1 MSHSRLCRSAQCRI
15 RHNVTFGIMSH
26 SVLCRIRTYVVR
38 DCVVR
43 RNVVRPTIGVSKFC
57 VQMKTLPVAASAP
70 SYFSSGPEEEVGL
83 VPFRTRLVIYLI
95 VNMILDTV
103 LIN

>member
-1 MSHSRLCRSAQCRI
+1 MS
-15 RHNVTFGIMSH
+15 FGIMSR

-57 VQMKTLPVAASAP
+57 VQVKPLPVAASAP